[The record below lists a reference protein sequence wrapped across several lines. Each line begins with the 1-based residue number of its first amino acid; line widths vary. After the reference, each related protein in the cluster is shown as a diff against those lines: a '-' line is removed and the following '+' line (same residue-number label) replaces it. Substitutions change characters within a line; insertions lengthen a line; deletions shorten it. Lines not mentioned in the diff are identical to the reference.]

1 MARGMIR
8 AFFALSLSGE
18 MREEINDLKRQLKE
32 RPLVA
37 TKEALDQSE
46 MSKASTLCIYDTIL
60 FAIEN
65 WSTDGQTAP
74 DVSLCSQSILFPMV
88 YEQVMRG
95 NSDYYLDKF
104 PAQNIVTINAQA
116 QRTVL
121 GQRNDLKNIETP
133 TLYFKEEEVNT
144 LVP

>member
-1 MARGMIR
+1 MMPRYVHSNPKHMHI
-8 AFFALSLSGE
+8 
-18 MREEINDLKRQLKE
+18 INE
-32 RPLVA
+32 
-37 TKEALDQSE
+37 T
-46 MSKASTLCIYDTIL
+46 
-60 FAIEN
+60 
-65 WSTDGQTAP
+65 
-74 DVSLCSQSILFPMV
+74 
-88 YEQVMRG
+88 
-95 NSDYYLDKF
+95 